1 MADSLSSWTQGNTT
15 VSTPL
20 ATNVSQWLDLYH
32 SQTLSTP
39 PSLLLVQ
46 SKREPV
52 ENPNS
57 SVRKNMLQSY
67 ADLIASYEYGL
78 AHITTIQDFTQG
90 HAPDNIMEGNFPSI
104 PLENVKR
111 NNPPPSSSST
121 T

>member
-1 MADSLSSWTQGNTT
+1 
-15 VSTPL
+15 
-20 ATNVSQWLDLYH
+20 
-32 SQTLSTP
+32 
-39 PSLLLVQ
+39 
-46 SKREPV
+46 
-52 ENPNS
+52 
-57 SVRKNMLQSY
+57 MLQSY

-104 PLENVKR
+104 SLENIKR